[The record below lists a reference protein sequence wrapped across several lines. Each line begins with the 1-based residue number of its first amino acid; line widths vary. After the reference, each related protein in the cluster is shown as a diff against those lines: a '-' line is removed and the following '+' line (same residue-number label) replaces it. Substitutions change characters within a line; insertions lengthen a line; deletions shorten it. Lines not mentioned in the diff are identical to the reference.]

1 MVEKRDLLKHLKCS
15 KILVAT
21 PLAREP
27 RVPASRRHT
36 TTFHAVAGTDRRV
49 VKQILPL
56 LRKKLRFPQHP
67 ENKLLGLLPK
77 LFTSISRNKKDSV
90 STWANADIKSCAN
103 RLQRTSLQAFQPAA
117 TFQHEVHFFT
127 VYDKCKV
134 VWRNA
139 SAKHDLVYLL
149 CQDRH
154 QHNRSGSAFCQTSDT
169 RTESYSP
176 TLGQNMHLRLISDT
190 L

>member
-1 MVEKRDLLKHLKCS
+1 M
-15 KILVAT
+15 LVVT

-27 RVPASRRHT
+27 RVPASRKHT

-49 VKQILPL
+49 VEQILPL
-56 LRKKLRFPQHP
+56 LRKKKKLRFPQHP

-77 LFTSISRNKKDSV
+77 MFTSISRNKKDSV

-103 RLQRTSLQAFQPAA
+103 RLQRTSWQAFQPAA

-139 SAKHDLVYLL
+139 SAKHDLVYQL
-149 CQDRH
+149 CQDQGH

-169 RTESYSP
+169 RTESHSP
-176 TLGQNMHLRLISDT
+176 TPGQDVHLRLISDT